1 MDEYSK
7 ERFNTMTESQFAEIK
22 GELAEIKENQM
33 TPEFQKELL
42 GTLKMLTDVMER
54 HSEILELIKRD
65 PEEEPEIM
73 LS

>member
-1 MDEYSK
+1 
-7 ERFNTMTESQFAEIK
+7 MTESQFAEIK

-42 GTLKMLTDVMER
+42 GTLQMLTDVMER
-54 HSEILELIKRD
+54 HSEI
-65 PEEEPEIM
+65 M

>member
-1 MDEYSK
+1 
-7 ERFNTMTESQFAEIK
+7 MTESQFAEIK
-22 GELAEIKENQM
+22 GELAEIKANQM

-42 GTLKMLTDVMER
+42 GTLQMLTDVMER
-54 HSEILELIKRD
+54 HSEILEVIKRD